1 MTLVF
6 FIKKIALNLYAV
18 EHTENDG
25 IQAFIRQVLINQ
37 HIFISL
43 NAATKKSNKFISKF
57 LASLVWVPTKSF
69 DCNLLTTF

>member
-37 HIFISL
+37 QLFISL
-43 NAATKKSNKFISKF
+43 NAATKKSNQVSM
-57 LASLVWVPTKSF
+57 L
-69 DCNLLTTF
+69 